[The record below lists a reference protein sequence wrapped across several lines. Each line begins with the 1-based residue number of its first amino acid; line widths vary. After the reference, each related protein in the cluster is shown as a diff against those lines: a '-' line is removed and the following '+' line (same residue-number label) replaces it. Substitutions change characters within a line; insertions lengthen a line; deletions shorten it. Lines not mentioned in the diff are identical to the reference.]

1 MDALAQ
7 DCMFRSPLAK
17 DVAEDQQPA
26 TLVEPIK
33 TKDGTTKAEDTGKQ

>member
-17 DVAEDQQPA
+17 DGTEDRPPA
-26 TLVEPIK
+26 TVVEPIK